1 MNYSLNLIQNEFCDL
16 QQNPIASL
24 GIVVGMPDPNN
35 PYLWQCTML
44 GPLDTSFAGG
54 LFYLKIIFPID
65 YPSKAPEVLFVTPIY
80 HVNVNHIKQPT
91 CPLGH
96 ICISTLNFWNP
107 DTRVREILTNIFALF
122 YMGNPQS
129 PYGIDRQSEM
139 LNTPQIFEQKI
150 KYFTNK
156 YANPNLGFKEYS
168 FWDFTY
174 PGNKNL

>member
-1 MNYSLNLIQNEFCDL
+1 MNYSLNLIQNEFYDL

-24 GIVVGMPDPNN
+24 GIVVGMPDSNN

-44 GPLDTSFAGG
+44 GPTDTSFAGG
-54 LFYLKIIFPID
+54 LFYLKIIFPKD
-65 YPSKAPEVLFVTPIY
+65 YPTQAPEVLFVTPIY
-80 HVNVNHIKQPT
+80 HVNVNHINQPT

-107 DTRVREILTNIFALF
+107 AYRIREILTNIFALF
-122 YMGNPQS
+122 YMGNPES
-129 PYGIDRQSEM
+129 PYGRDRQTEM
-139 LNTPQIFEQKI
+139 MKTPQLFEEKI

-168 FWDFTY
+168 LWDFNY

>member
-44 GPLDTSFAGG
+44 GPTDTSFAGG

-65 YPSKAPEVLFVTPIY
+65 YPQKAPEVLFVTPIY

-107 DTRVREILTNIFALF
+107 DTRIREILTNIFALF

-129 PYGIDRQSEM
+129 PYGTDRQSEM

-156 YANPNLGFKEYS
+156 YANPNLGYKEYDY
-168 FWDFTY
+168 WDFTY
-174 PGNKNL
+174 PSQK

>member
-1 MNYSLNLIQNEFCDL
+1 MNYSLNLIQNEFYDL

-24 GIVVGMPDPNN
+24 GIVVGMPDSNN

-44 GPLDTSFAGG
+44 GPTDTSFAGG

-107 DTRVREILTNIFALF
+107 DTKIREILTNIFALF

-129 PYGIDRQSEM
+129 PYGTDRQSEM

-156 YANPNLGFKEYS
+156 YANPNLGYREYDY
-168 FWDFTY
+168 WDFTY
-174 PGNKNL
+174 PNQK

>member
-44 GPLDTSFAGG
+44 GPTDTSFAGG

-65 YPSKAPEVLFVTPIY
+65 YPTKAPEVLFVTPIY

-129 PYGIDRQSEM
+129 PYGTDRQSEM

-156 YANPNLGFKEYS
+156 YANPNLGYKEYDY
-168 FWDFTY
+168 WDFTY
-174 PGNKNL
+174 PSQK

>member
-44 GPLDTSFAGG
+44 GPTDTSFAGG

-65 YPSKAPEVLFVTPIY
+65 YPTKAPEVLFVTPIY

-107 DTRVREILTNIFALF
+107 DTRIREILTNIFALF

-129 PYGIDRQSEM
+129 PYGTDRQSEM

-156 YANPNLGFKEYS
+156 YANPNLGYKEYDY
-168 FWDFTY
+168 WDFTY
-174 PGNKNL
+174 PSQK

>member
-24 GIVVGMPDPNN
+24 GIVVGMPDSNN

-44 GPLDTSFAGG
+44 GPTDTSFAGG

-129 PYGIDRQSEM
+129 PYGTDRQSEM
-139 LNTPQIFEQKI
+139 MNTPQIFEQKI

-156 YANPNLGFKEYS
+156 YANPNLGYREYDY
-168 FWDFTY
+168 WDFTY
-174 PGNKNL
+174 PSQK

>member
-44 GPLDTSFAGG
+44 GPSDTSFAGG

-107 DTRVREILTNIFALF
+107 DTKIREILTNIFALF

-129 PYGIDRQSEM
+129 PYGTDRQSEM

-156 YANPNLGFKEYS
+156 YANPNLGYKEYDY
-168 FWDFTY
+168 WDFTY
-174 PGNKNL
+174 PSQK

>member
-1 MNYSLNLIQNEFCDL
+1 MNYSLNLIQNEFYDL

-44 GPLDTSFAGG
+44 GPSDTSFAGG

-129 PYGIDRQSEM
+129 PYGTDRQSEM
-139 LNTPQIFEQKI
+139 MNTPQIFEQKI

-156 YANPNLGFKEYS
+156 YANPNLGYKEYDY
-168 FWDFTY
+168 WDFTY
-174 PGNKNL
+174 PSQK

>member
-44 GPLDTSFAGG
+44 GPTDTSFAGG

-65 YPSKAPEVLFVTPIY
+65 YPTKAPEVLFVTPIY

-107 DTRVREILTNIFALF
+107 DTRIREILTNIFALF

-129 PYGIDRQSEM
+129 PYGTDRQSEM

-156 YANPNLGFKEYS
+156 YANPNLGYREYDY
-168 FWDFTY
+168 WDFTY
-174 PGNKNL
+174 PSQK

>member
-1 MNYSLNLIQNEFCDL
+1 MNYNSFQLIKNEFDDL
-16 QQNPIASL
+16 QMNPIASI
-24 GIVVGMPDPNN
+24 GVVVGLPNPN
-35 PYLWQCTML
+35 DYYTWRCTMM
-44 GPLDTSFAGG
+44 GPTDTSFAGG
-54 LFYLKIIFPID
+54 LFYLKIKFPMD
-65 YPSKAPEVLFVTPIY
+65 YPSHAPEVLFVTPIY

-107 DTRVREILTNIFALF
+107 EYRIREVLTNIFALF

-139 LNTPQIFEQKI
+139 LNSPQLFEKKI

-156 YANPNLGFKEYS
+156 YANPNLGYREYD
-168 FWDFTY
+168 FWEFTY
-174 PGNKNL
+174 PNQ

>member
-44 GPLDTSFAGG
+44 GPTDTSFAGG

-65 YPSKAPEVLFVTPIY
+65 YPTKAPEVLFVTPIY

-107 DTRVREILTNIFALF
+107 DTKIREILTNIFALF

-129 PYGIDRQSEM
+129 PYGTDRQSEM

-156 YANPNLGFKEYS
+156 YANPNLGYREYDY
-168 FWDFTY
+168 WDFTY
-174 PGNKNL
+174 PSQK